1 MRSCAEAVVIGGG
14 IVGTSICYKLASRGV
29 KGPVLLEKEGLGAG
43 STGKAAGICMVFS
56 LLVFTHRSGFG
67 TVISQLTKEGQ
78 KWLRNFEELVGA
90 DSGFREV
97 GVLFMAGRDLEYAMK
112 ETFAQVRELG
122 VDSRTISLEDLKDIA
137 PYLEPGEATFLG
149 MEPNSGYA
157 DPPAV
162 NAGICVGGGEAGG
175 RDIAG
180 ECGLGR
186 GGGGGWVTG
195 VVTEQGRIATDTV
208 VVAGGPWTRGLMEKL
223 GYNLP
228 LQTNRHEVFFLKR
241 GPGAPAGPPVL
252 VDLMGMTY
260 CREESP
266 DLTMVGDL
274 AKDEPTDDPDGY
286 DQGTDMDQT
295 RSIWEKAARRMPTF
309 ADADLFRGYAGLYTN
324 TPDNHPIIDKVD
336 GIEGLYIAAGFNGY
350 GFKISPAVGI
360 AVAELVTE
368 GEAKVVD
375 ISSLGMGRFG
385 EVGA

>member
-1 MRSCAEAVVIGGG
+1 MRSSAEAVVIGGG
-14 IVGTSICYKLASRGV
+14 IIGTSICYNLASRGV

-122 VDSRTISLEDLKDIA
+122 VDSRTISREDLKEIA
-137 PYLEPGEATFLG
+137 PYLEPGEATFMG

-157 DPPAV
+157 DPSAV
-162 NAGICVGGGEAGG
+162 TQGYASAAGRLGADISLGNAVLDVEVEGG
-175 RDIAG
+175 R
-180 ECGLGR
+180 
-186 GGGGGWVTG
+186 VTG
-195 VVTEQGRIATDTV
+195 VMSERGRIATDTV
-208 VVAGGPWTRGLMEKL
+208 VVAGGPWNRGLMEKL
-223 GYNLP
+223 GYNFP
-228 LQTNRHEVFFLKR
+228 LQTTRHEVFFLKR

-266 DLTMVGDL
+266 DLTMVGDI
-274 AKDEPTDDPDGY
+274 AKDEQTDDPDGY
-286 DQGTDMDQT
+286 DQGADMDQT
-295 RSIWEKAARRMPTF
+295 RSIWEKVARRMPTL
-309 ADADLFRGYAGLYTN
+309 ADAELFRGYAGLYTV

-360 AVAELVTE
+360 AVTELVTE
-368 GEAKVVD
+368 GKAKVVD
-375 ISSLGMGRFG
+375 ISALGMGRFSG
-385 EVGA
+385 VEA